1 MAIDSFLTVED
12 ASSSTGLKVL
22 AIALDILVDI
32 EKFFGCTNPASEAL
46 LEGLLDDMKEAGCG
60 SREVVAA
67 LKETEMKTSL

>member
-1 MAIDSFLTVED
+1 M
-12 ASSSTGLKVL
+12 L